1 MCHSYWVTTW
11 DGVPERLAAVRQY
24 LRDTLGDDVDG
35 VDDVVLV
42 VSELAGN
49 AIRHSRS
56 GEPGGTFT
64 LQMAAFTDCWYV
76 RVDDQGSR
84 RNPDLKAT
92 KHTDETGRG
101 LPVVAALARA
111 WGTFG
116 GCAGRTVWAEIA
128 YPRDDV
134 VVEFWGSEVAPT
146 LFAVAAHST
155 TRRVDSQRSSR
166 STRSSELHP
175 LQH

>member
-11 DGVPERLAAVRQY
+11 DGLPERLADVRQY
-24 LRDTLGDDVDG
+24 LRDTLGDVDG

-42 VSELAGN
+42 ASELAGN

-64 LQMAAFTDCWYV
+64 LQVAAFTDCWYV
-76 RVDDQGSR
+76 RVDDEGGAS
-84 RNPDLKAT
+84 NPEPAKPGDA
-92 KHTDETGRG
+92 DESGRG
-101 LPVVAALARA
+101 LPVISALARA

-116 GCAGRTVWAEIA
+116 SSGGRTMWAEVA

-134 VVEFWGSEVAPT
+134 VVEFWEGKRAEMLTP
-146 LFAVAAHST
+146 VAADDVLLRLEASGLEAI
-155 TRRVDSQRSSR
+155 VG
-166 STRSSELHP
+166 EFLA
-175 LQH
+175 

>member
-1 MCHSYWVTTW
+1 MTMCHSYWVTTW
-11 DGVPERLAAVRQY
+11 DGAPERVADVRQY
-24 LRDTLGDDVDG
+24 LRDTLGDVDG

-42 VSELAGN
+42 ASELAGN

-56 GEPGGTFT
+56 GELGGSYE
-64 LQMAAFTDCWYV
+64 LQVVALSDAWHV
-76 RVDDQGSR
+76 RIDDQGSR
-84 RNPDLKAT
+84 RNSDLKAT

-116 GCAGRTVWAEIA
+116 GSAGRTVWAEIA

-134 VVEFWGSEVAPT
+134 VVEFWEGEGTGVLTP
-146 LFAVAAHST
+146 VAADD
-155 TRRVDSQRSSR
+155 VLRSVGASG
-166 STRSSELHP
+166 LQAMP
-175 LQH
+175 LI